1 MSVLTKEKCNKT
13 TLLTNLSKDL
23 FEEESNTE
31 ESYEL
36 PEEIWFKL
44 YEFVITDYEIQ
55 KVIRSKRGYITGPA
69 YEDLNREAL
78 VSAIETYLKCQ
89 EIFKCHACNAT
100 SCNIFK
106 INLITNLQK
115 KLYKLQNLK
124 KRNGQISYTEC
135 EHDEYDYPT
144 HCRKD
149 WNKTMNS
156 EDTPL
161 TEMIEEEEEEDR
173 EEIRKQNAKKILFA
187 ISKMNEKERQV
198 WELYLQGVDIK
209 EIAIRLKYKNMQGVY
224 MVLRRSLWKVK
235 IRM

>member
-13 TLLTNLSKDL
+13 TLLTNLSKNL
-23 FEEESNTE
+23 PEEFAAE
-31 ESYEL
+31 EFPEL
-36 PEEIWFKL
+36 PEGIWFELNK
-44 YEFVITDYEIQ
+44 FVITDHEIQ
-55 KVIRSKRGYITGPA
+55 KVIRSKRGYITGLA
-69 YEDLNREAL
+69 YEDLNDEAL

-89 EIFKCHACNAT
+89 EIFKCPECNAT
-100 SCNIFK
+100 SCDIYK
-106 INLITNLQK
+106 INFLSNLRK

-124 KRNGQISYTEC
+124 RRYGQISYTEC
-135 EHDEYDYPT
+135 EHDEYEYPT

-149 WNKTMNS
+149 WNKTINS

-173 EEIRKQNAKKILFA
+173 EEIRKQNAEKILFA
-187 ISKMNEKERQV
+187 LAKMNEKERQI
-198 WELYLQGVDIK
+198 WELYLAGVDIK
-209 EIAIRLKYKNMQGVY
+209 EIAVRLKYKSMQGVY